1 MCLDMYSEVI
11 RCDVLFPA
19 PKKVITGAFNIRFA
33 FPKDVA
39 LTQSDI
45 IVMPIEGDALGHV
58 KDTFGGSGANYHL
71 LCYIP
76 DARKG
81 KSRISVV
88 KGGVD
93 VTPVIIE
100 YDTVHTGHRD
110 VGNTGS
116 NVVRK
121 VEIPVS
127 VDVPIRNLKKQN
139 FQVSYPDIGISCTDL
154 VIPIASLYRRQGTGL
169 RLQFQG
175 LFKR

>member
-1 MCLDMYSEVI
+1 MRGVI
-11 RCDVLFPA
+11 SA
-19 PKKVITGAFNIRFA
+19 PPKVITGAFNIRFA

-81 KSRISVV
+81 KSRISVI
-88 KGGVD
+88 KDGVD
-93 VTPVIIE
+93 VMPVIIE
-100 YDTVHTGHRD
+100 YDTVKQVFVTWGTSIKR
-110 VGNTGS
+110 GS
-116 NVVRK
+116 K

-127 VDVPIRNLKKQN
+127 VDVSIRNLKKQN
-139 FQVSYPDIGISCTDL
+139 FQVSYPSIGVSYMVP
-154 VIPIASLYRRQGTGL
+154 VIPIASLYQRQGTGF
-169 RLQFQG
+169 RLQFRG